1 LPLRDCDTVRPRSL
15 TGCAKMFCPKCGKEL
30 PEESQFCLKCG
41 YAIAGGKPG
50 AASARPA
57 KPSRTLLW
65 ILLAIAAVVCVWAI
79 TQLSDHSSR
88 SLPPIASSAPLYTPP
103 APVLV
108 PATQNLFTGQ
118 ITVKPGGYVTNTF
131 TVQPGMLNFHVVGQF
146 SASGGLGNDIQV
158 VLADPNQFQD
168 WINGH
173 QATVFYSTNK
183 ETTEHFDIGPL
194 GPGQYIFAFS
204 NKFSIFAEKQV
215 FAQVDAN
222 WQTSR

>member
-1 LPLRDCDTVRPRSL
+1 
-15 TGCAKMFCPKCGKEL
+15 MFCPKCGKEL
-30 PEESQFCLKCG
+30 PDDSQFCLKCG
-41 YAIAGGKPG
+41 QPTTAAAAVPRPKSTVNSSHIVGG
-50 AASARPA
+50 
-57 KPSRTLLW
+57 
-65 ILLAIAAVVCVWAI
+65 ILVGIVLAIAIAFFMIRMGGTPVSNPSSPAPVAF
-79 TQLSDHSSR
+79 LS
-88 SLPPIASSAPLYTPP
+88 P

-118 ITVKPGGYVTNTF
+118 ITVRPGGYASNTF

-146 SASGGLGNDIQV
+146 NASGGLGNDIQV

-173 QATVFYSTNK
+173 PATVFYSTNK

-204 NKFSIFAEKQV
+204 NKFSIFAQKQV
-215 FAQVDAN
+215 FTQVDAN
-222 WQTSR
+222 WQTRR